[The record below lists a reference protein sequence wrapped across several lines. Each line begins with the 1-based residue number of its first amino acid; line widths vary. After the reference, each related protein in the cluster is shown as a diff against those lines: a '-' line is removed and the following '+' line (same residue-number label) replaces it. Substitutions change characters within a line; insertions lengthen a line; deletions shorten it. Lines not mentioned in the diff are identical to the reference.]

1 MPHYDAIFLGT
12 GHNALVAQA
21 YLARCGLS
29 TLALDRASAPG
40 GGLRTLENPRL
51 PGFTHHP
58 HSFFHRAITQ
68 MPWFR
73 DLELDRHGVRYV
85 QPELNVALLLRDGRA
100 ALVAANAALGLALLL
115 SDALNQ
121 VHVLPDYHHLI
132 VDEAQD
138 CPDAWWPSL
147 LASLRDPERG
157 RIAVFADE
165 DGKGQGLGSSG
176 SSRPRPMSRK
186 NSAPSTGSSA
196 RAEAPRPP
204 LAAFSRRR
212 RA

>member
-73 DLELDRHGVRYV
+73 DLE
-85 QPELNVALLLRDGRA
+85 
-100 ALVAANAALGLALLL
+100 
-115 SDALNQ
+115 
-121 VHVLPDYHHLI
+121 
-132 VDEAQD
+132 
-138 CPDAWWPSL
+138 
-147 LASLRDPERG
+147 
-157 RIAVFADE
+157 
-165 DGKGQGLGSSG
+165 
-176 SSRPRPMSRK
+176 
-186 NSAPSTGSSA
+186 
-196 RAEAPRPP
+196 
-204 LAAFSRRR
+204 
-212 RA
+212 